1 MSSTRKMFVAILV
14 GGVLALSTVAG
25 ALAFHPG
32 VDNPNDPPGHFL
44 PQGPAAIA
52 CDNNATEHPSGQDVV
67 TDNDGSGWGV
77 YNAIAQHDDH
87 TFDRNAHD
95 AAGEFK
101 PIHCATGEGGE

>member
-1 MSSTRKMFVAILV
+1 MSSTRRMFAALV

-32 VDNPNDPPGHFL
+32 VDNPNEPPGHFL
-44 PQGPAAIA
+44 PQGPNAIA
-52 CDNNATEHPSGQDVV
+52 CDNNATQHPSGQDVV

-77 YNAIAQHDDH
+77 YNAIDQHDDH

-101 PIHCATGEGGE
+101 PIHCDGEREGEE

>member
-1 MSSTRKMFVAILV
+1 MASTRKISTAVLV

-32 VDNPNDPPGHFL
+32 IGNPGDPPGHFL

-67 TDNDGSGWGV
+67 TD
-77 YNAIAQHDDH
+77 IQHDDH
-87 TFDRNAHD
+87 TFVRNAHD